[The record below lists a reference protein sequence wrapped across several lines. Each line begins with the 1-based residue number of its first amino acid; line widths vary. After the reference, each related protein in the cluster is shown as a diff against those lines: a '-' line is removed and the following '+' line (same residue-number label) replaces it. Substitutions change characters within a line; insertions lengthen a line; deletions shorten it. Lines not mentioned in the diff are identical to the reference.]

1 MHFRNRLI
9 WQLPVLLLACA
20 FNATPIGSNATY
32 QFVGQ
37 CSDCTGTGTATLV
50 LQNYT
55 LGTQLANANFV
66 SLAYSSNLISFTL
79 TAADSPGI
87 SGMIPANLPA
97 AAVVSIGAN
106 VFNNP
111 KQLETQTGGN
121 PNARWCAGVSCFQ
134 DQGIN
139 GTWSLPSAPAPTP
152 VSTPALSDSLLIGL
166 AAGIAVMGG
175 ILLKTRTA

>member
-1 MHFRNRLI
+1 MHRKYEPEFPTDADEEHAEMHFRNRLI

-66 SLAYSSNLISFTL
+66 SQ
-79 TAADSPGI
+79 
-87 SGMIPANLPA
+87 
-97 AAVVSIGAN
+97 IGRAH
-106 VFNNP
+106 V
-111 KQLETQTGGN
+111 
-121 PNARWCAGVSCFQ
+121 
-134 DQGIN
+134 
-139 GTWSLPSAPAPTP
+139 
-152 VSTPALSDSLLIGL
+152 
-166 AAGIAVMGG
+166 
-175 ILLKTRTA
+175 